1 MTGWRSGDGDVS
13 CPDERGRARGRGQ
26 SPDDVDLAE
35 GRVDLRD
42 EPGEVRSAG
51 HSVLLPLVVGAVFL
65 IVLVLGAM
73 AG

>member
-1 MTGWRSGDGDVS
+1 MAGLRSEQGDVS
-13 CPDERGRARGRGQ
+13 CADERGRARGRDQ
-26 SPDDVDLAE
+26 SPDDVDRAE

-42 EPGEVRSAG
+42 EPGEVRPAG
-51 HSVLLPLVVGAVFL
+51 QSVLLPLVVGAVFL

>member
-1 MTGWRSGDGDVS
+1 VG
-13 CPDERGRARGRGQ
+13 
-26 SPDDVDLAE
+26 
-35 GRVDLRD
+35 LRD

>member
-1 MTGWRSGDGDVS
+1 MSGLRFGDGDVS
-13 CPDERGRARGRGQ
+13 CPDERGRARGRGP
-26 SPDDVDLAE
+26 SPKPDDCAE

-42 EPGEVRSAG
+42 ESGEVRPAG
-51 HSVLLPLVVGAVFL
+51 HSILLPLVVGAVFL